1 MCIIGGVGGNSK
13 LEYSRWKEEHIQMY
27 ETRDYDVFRE
37 LPINSAWL
45 KDRKYVVIGTE
56 VSKVGMITK
65 GFSYFMKELDFIQ
78 LCQGYIERF

>member
-13 LEYSRWKEEHIQMY
+13 LEYSRWKEEHMQTY
-27 ETRDYDVFRE
+27 ETRDSDVFRE

-65 GFSYFMKELDFIQ
+65 GFSYFMKESGFYPIVPG
-78 LCQGYIERF
+78 LC